1 MTDRV
6 MTYLYIFLVSATAS
20 IDTTHVAPIFKDVI
34 LLLIL
39 FSGIGM
45 GLTIDNNRPDVD
57 RKITFAYIVF
67 SICAS
72 IFFSM
77 LSIAAYIEFNFAK
90 FYFYILIGTSAALA
104 PQFARKVLPEA
115 PEELKNGAFGLLK
128 AFFSGVAK
136 KFDTSNNEQQKN
148 QENETE

>member
-1 MTDRV
+1 

-90 FYFYILIGTSAALA
+90 FYFYILIGSSAALA
-104 PQFARKVLPEA
+104 PQFARKILPEA
-115 PEELKNGAFGLLK
+115 PEELKKGAFGLLR
-128 AFFSGVAK
+128 AFFNGVAK
-136 KFDTSNNEQQKN
+136 KFDTTQNNEYEQKQ